1 VLHAEAGAAGITMA
15 LADLAARSPAFL
27 LGAVS
32 AAGSS
37 LPQIAGTVTEG
48 SVSGVMLGHG
58 LAVLPLIAR
67 TCAPLGQAC
76 RITSRVGDEI
86 YRLDGEPALDVLFRR
101 LGDIARARP
110 ERAVDEVLVGPARP
124 VGTTALPTM
133 RVVALNATRQS
144 LVLENSEF
152 VGADVVLFRRDPQ
165 TAERELR
172 EGLSRV
178 IRQLGERRPAAV
190 LYFTAAQRLDRL
202 RAAGIDEV
210 DLVYQALGRPALV
223 GLASDAVIAEG
234 KIEPYAAAAAI
245 LV

>member
-1 VLHAEAGAAGITMA
+1 
-15 LADLAARSPAFL
+15 
-27 LGAVS
+27 
-32 AAGSS
+32 
-37 LPQIAGTVTEG
+37 
-48 SVSGVMLGHG
+48 
-58 LAVLPLIAR
+58 
-67 TCAPLGQAC
+67 
-76 RITSRVGDEI
+76 
-86 YRLDGEPALDVLFRR
+86 
-101 LGDIARARP
+101 
-110 ERAVDEVLVGPARP
+110 
-124 VGTTALPTM
+124 TM